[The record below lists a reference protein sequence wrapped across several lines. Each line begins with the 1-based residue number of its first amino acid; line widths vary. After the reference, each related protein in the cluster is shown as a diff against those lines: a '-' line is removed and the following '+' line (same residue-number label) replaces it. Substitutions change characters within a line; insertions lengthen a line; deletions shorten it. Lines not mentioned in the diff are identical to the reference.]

1 MALKFIFYIFVLMN
15 LRACVSGSSW
25 EEIEKVA
32 NIPQQI
38 WQSSWIIVVNWIA
51 VVFGLIGNIA
61 LIAIFLKKDK
71 SVRFNNLILT
81 LAVFDVIYL
90 CMEITAS
97 MAYYFDEL
105 ALEQK
110 IAKFVNVAFSL
121 SSFTAIAISLERYCM
136 LCRNM

>member
-15 LRACVSGSSW
+15 LRACVSGLSYKDVS
-25 EEIEKVA
+25 I
-32 NIPQQI
+32 IPLHI
-38 WQSSWIIVVNWIA
+38 WQSSWIIVVQWIA

-81 LAVFDVIYL
+81 LTVFDVIYL
-90 CMEITAS
+90 CMQITQS
-97 MAYYFDEL
+97 MAYYFEKSTRS
-105 ALEQK
+105 ALYVRMEVFSN
-110 IAKFVNVAFSL
+110 IAFSL
-121 SSFTAIAISLERYCM
+121 STFTAIAISIERYCM

>member
-1 MALKFIFYIFVLMN
+1 MALKFILAIFVLMN
-15 LRACVSGSSW
+15 LRACVSGSSYDD
-25 EEIEKVA
+25 VMM
-32 NIPQQI
+32 IPSEI
-38 WQSSWIIVVNWIA
+38 WQSSWIIGVQWIA

-105 ALEQK
+105 ALELQ

-121 SSFTAIAISLERYCM
+121 SSFTAIAISIERYLLICHHM
-136 LCRNM
+136 

>member
-1 MALKFIFYIFVLMN
+1 MALKFILAIFVLMN
-15 LRACVSGSSW
+15 LRACVSGSSYDD
-25 EEIEKVA
+25 VMM
-32 NIPQQI
+32 IPSEI
-38 WQSSWIIVVNWIA
+38 WQSSWIIGVQWIA

-97 MAYYFDEL
+97 MAYYFDEFDL
-105 ALEQK
+105 AQK
-110 IAKFVNVAFSL
+110 IGNFVNVAFSL
-121 SSFTAIAISLERYCM
+121 SGFTAIAISIERYCM

>member
-15 LRACVSGSSW
+15 LRACVSGSSY
-25 EEIEKVA
+25 EDVRS
-32 NIPQQI
+32 IPLHI
-38 WQSSWIIVVNWIA
+38 WQSSWIIVVQWIA

-105 ALEQK
+105 ALELQ

>member
-1 MALKFIFYIFVLMN
+1 M
-15 LRACVSGSSW
+15 GSSW
-25 EEIEKVA
+25 FIGVQW
-32 NIPQQI
+32 IP
-38 WQSSWIIVVNWIA
+38 

-97 MAYYFDEL
+97 MAYYFDEFGL
-105 ALEQK
+105 DQK
-110 IAKFVNVAFSL
+110 IGNFVNVAYSL
-121 SSFTAIAISLERYCM
+121 SGFTAIAISIERYCM

>member
-110 IAKFVNVAFSL
+110 IAKFVNVAFSM
-121 SSFTAIAISLERYCM
+121 SYFTAIAISLERYCM